1 MLAHPLRPGHSP
13 GNAVFRILSGLS
25 RPMLTWSLVIPTYNR
40 REVLLRVLPPALGQ
54 TVPPVQVVIVDSS
67 RDWQD
72 TRDAVRAIAARHPA
86 IRLDYLQAE
95 TPSSATQRN
104 QGVEQ
109 AIGDIVVMIDDDSF
123 LYPDYAERILAVY
136 AADARGVLAGVN
148 GVNVP
153 VMFDAHA
160 EASAGLAHKDDTQ
173 DRIRGLRDRIM
184 RYRLGRWISRRILFQ
199 DMHALFLKYDGER
212 GLEVPA
218 EFAGLAVSPMTFMSG
233 HGLSVRRRIALA
245 EPLDRSLRYYAAL
258 EDLDAS
264 YRYGRHGLL
273 LRADGARLHHF
284 EVAGGRVKRRTA
296 TTFQLL
302 NMLVFIKRNARRP
315 EAWLATYRWMLW
327 RRLLGETIKDALSR
341 RWDFPQ
347 AKGVLTAMRCW
358 REVWAIPVADLD
370 GWYPG
375 YQRAILDRI

>member
-1 MLAHPLRPGHSP
+1 
-13 GNAVFRILSGLS
+13 
-25 RPMLTWSLVIPTYNR
+25 MLTWSLVVPTFNR
-40 REVLLRVLPPALGQ
+40 RDVLLRVLPLAFGQ
-54 TVPPVQVVIVDSS
+54 TVPPVQVVIVDASP
-67 RDWQD
+67 DWQV
-72 TRDAVRAIAARHPA
+72 TRQAVQALAADHPA
-86 IRLDYLQAE
+86 IQLDYLQAV

-123 LYPDYAERILAVY
+123 LYPDYVERILAVY
-136 AADARGVLAGVN
+136 AADTQGVLAGVN

-153 VMFDAHA
+153 AMPDADA
-160 EASAGLAHKDDTQ
+160 GASAGLARKDDRRGGTG
-173 DRIRGLRDRIM
+173 GLRERVM
-184 RYRLGRWISRRILFQ
+184 RYRLGRWISSRILFQ
-199 DMHALFLKYDGER
+199 DMHALFLKYEGER
-212 GLEVPA
+212 NPAVPP
-218 EFAGLAVSPMTFMSG
+218 EFAHLDVTPMTFMSG
-233 HGLSVRRRIALA
+233 HGLSVHRRIALA

-273 LRADGARLHHF
+273 LRANGANLHHF

-302 NMLVFIKRNARRP
+302 NMLVFIKRNADRP
-315 EAWLATYRWMLW
+315 GSWLSRYRWMLW

-347 AKGVLTAMRCW
+347 ARGVVTAMRSW
-358 REVWAIPVADLD
+358 RAVWRTPAADLNQ
-370 GWYPG
+370 WYPA
-375 YQRAILDRI
+375 YQRALLDRG